1 MKEAGASEIKYN
13 VETMDRELYEKYC
26 KKPPLDFTLVC
37 LEDAVRIFGKNNVYT
52 NFIAGLGET
61 DETIEKNYEELAKMG
76 VIPIIRAVGVH
87 PLRFGELEA
96 ERPTAQRLLKLAK
109 MSRKIL
115 DKYGLDA
122 RVAKTMCLPCT
133 GCDLNPHID
142 L

>member
-1 MKEAGASEIKYN
+1 M
-13 VETMDRELYEKYC
+13 
-26 KKPPLDFTLVC
+26 
-37 LEDAVRIFGKNNVYT
+37 
-52 NFIAGLGET
+52 
-61 DETIEKNYEELAKMG
+61 

-96 ERPTAQRLLKLAK
+96 ERPTKERLLKLAR
-109 MSRKIL
+109 MSKKIL

-122 RVAKTMCLPCT
+122 NAAKTMCLPCP